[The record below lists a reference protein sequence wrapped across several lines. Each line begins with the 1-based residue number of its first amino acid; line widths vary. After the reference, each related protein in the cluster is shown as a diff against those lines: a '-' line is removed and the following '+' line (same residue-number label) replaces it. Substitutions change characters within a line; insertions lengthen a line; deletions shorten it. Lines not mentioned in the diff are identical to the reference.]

1 MSICANTVLVPTVT
15 HAGRYSTPRP
25 RCNAEFH
32 HMQEFVPFGGKEG
45 EEDPTLVSDDISSLN
60 VVTVD
65 MLQQS
70 NKVEHHTARY
80 DSPQLIIRRGQEFFV
95 SVTFNRPLSPT
106 DKFQLEFMIGANP
119 TVSKESMIVVPFY
132 GSPGGSWT
140 GRRVNKQGAMVTLG
154 ITPNPKALVGK
165 FQSCVAI
172 LIPSGIIR
180 TKRDPSTDLY
190 LLFNAWCPD
199 DEVFLNN
206 DTDRNEYVLNDY
218 GVLYMGNVDAVSHR
232 MWLYGQFERGV
243 LDACIYILDACNM
256 PIDNRGSSIYITRQ
270 ASAMINSEDDD
281 GVIVGRWDED
291 YSLGTAPDL
300 WTGSTQILLKY
311 ASTRTPVRYG
321 QCWVFAGVFNSFL
334 RCLGIP
340 SRVVTNYGS
349 AHDNDGK
356 IKIDIIFLPNGERDK
371 VTDSIWNYHCWNE
384 AYMSR
389 SDLPAG
395 LGGWQVVDATPQE
408 TGSGYYCCG
417 PASVKAVKEGQVSY
431 PFDMKFVFAEVASY
445 VVFQKRDEYGVLTP
459 FHTDKTCV
467 GKLVLTKSV
476 DSDEPADITN
486 TYKYPVAE
494 EIRGFKTAGA
504 KGISNDEPTSVLG
517 EDLES
522 DNPELPGT
530 TVTASILVNQVQLEQ
545 DFTLV
550 IEFTNLGGVEL
561 KIQANLSGSVAF
573 YTGVPSEKFK
583 DENVD
588 VTVSPY
594 TTERVLVNVL
604 AVEYMPNINFQSNLY
619 FTLVGHTTDNQD
631 FATVKVLTLQVPTLS
646 IEVSE
651 PPHLGQVTYVTVSF
665 TNPFTFSLDDV
676 SISCEGSGLLDF
688 KIKQYSVIAPND
700 TITWVESCCPK
711 RTGKSRLCAFL
722 DCNKLRRVSGIL
734 DVLILP

>member
-1 MSICANTVLVPTVT
+1 MGDTC
-15 HAGRYSTPRP
+15 
-25 RCNAEFH
+25 
-32 HMQEFVPFGGKEG
+32 
-45 EEDPTLVSDDISSLN
+45 
-60 VVTVD
+60 
-65 MLQQS
+65 
-70 NKVEHHTARY
+70 
-80 DSPQLIIRRGQEFFV
+80 
-95 SVTFNRPLSPT
+95 
-106 DKFQLEFMIGANP
+106 ANP

-504 KGISNDEPTSVLG
+504 KVGISNDEPTSVLG